1 MLVKVSCF
9 KPSPFPLLPEV
20 TIKNEDGVFVRDVP
34 EDGVFAAA
42 GVSDGFVIVSVNNL
56 SFLQISSAD
65 MFRFLAQLQGDINIV
80 LRSPSDK
87 PSGMEGA
94 NNGNK
99 GRKSTTATEEGG
111 KLDRKHLK
119 RKVTEASK
127 TTSKTETVIPDVKSE
142 SCPNCDQKFSSISA
156 VSSHFTDVHKSSK
169 TTLPPKQNNPMPADE
184 EKVLVK
190 EEKVALGNTQQDSSS
205 LKLQRE
211 NQVLKRKIERLNK
224 EVESFR
230 KNKEA
235 INLQIKE
242 VTEKYGDIEEN
253 VKIKQKIIDQLIQDQ
268 ACFAEEKE
276 TSAAEKNAM
285 ETLIADQAKELV
297 DVKQHFK
304 SKIEEMASEMNTF
317 KTMNEDIQAK
327 LDMNEDYKETITK
340 LETGL
345 REKDEKIKKYKDKF
359 LKVSKELKDLQES
372 HGNLTQGVTGSDAD
386 KEEINRLSVQLAN
399 EIEIS
404 KELQATIDKIN
415 QRNNKLESDLLN
427 TEENKA
433 KILSTVAE
441 LQDQIKKN
449 EKNLEEVV
457 SKAECGG
464 QELEEKVCS
473 LNTIIED
480 LRKQNGEWEHAMDRE
495 KSNVVEKDE
504 TIRELT
510 ENNSKLNQQYEKD
523 KKIKNSLTNEI
534 EDLRSKLKDISSDK
548 TVTNQIEI
556 EMMKNLEV
564 ENKILQDKLNK
575 KDATEAQLMEQNNEL
590 DLKNIDLERRM
601 SNFDDFTRE
610 WTHFMKKQRQNEK
623 FLGEKSESS
632 FRKPYPFSDRRS
644 YYHQDRNLKRNQ
656 RFEDE
661 EERRDYD
668 YKRPRESHSPDT
680 RSRLGSCS
688 PEERRDE
695 SSTSRAEQG
704 DTRRHGGG
712 AQ

>member
-65 MFRFLAQLQGDINIV
+65 MFRYLAQLQGDISIV
-80 LRSPSDK
+80 LRSPGDK
-87 PSGMEGA
+87 HSGEEA
-94 NNGNK
+94 AKNGNK
-99 GRKSTTATEEGG
+99 RRKSIEEGG

-127 TTSKTETVIPDVKSE
+127 TTSKTETVAPDVKSE

-169 TTLPPKQNNPMPADE
+169 PTLPPKQNNQMPAE
-184 EKVLVK
+184 AKVLVK
-190 EEKVALGNTQQDSSS
+190 EEKVSLGNTQQDSSS
-205 LKLQRE
+205 VKLQRE
-211 NQVLKRKIERLNK
+211 NQVLKRRIERLNK

-242 VTEKYGDIEEN
+242 VTEKYGEIEDD
-253 VKIKQKIIDQLIQDQ
+253 VKIKQKIIEQLIQDQ

-276 TSAAEKNAM
+276 TSVAEKNAM

-327 LDMNEDYKETITK
+327 LDMNENFKETITK
-340 LETGL
+340 LEAGL
-345 REKDEKIKKYKDKF
+345 KEKDEKIRKYKDKF

-372 HGNLTQGVTGSDAD
+372 HGKFTRSDAD

-404 KELQATIDKIN
+404 KELQTTIDKIN

-427 TEENKA
+427 TEENKTQ
-433 KILSTVAE
+433 ILATVAE

-457 SKAECGG
+457 SKAESGG
-464 QELEEKVCS
+464 QQLEEKVCS

-480 LRKQNGEWEHAMDRE
+480 LSKQNDEWKHAIDRE
-495 KSNVVEKDE
+495 KSNVVEKDD

-510 ENNSKLNQQYEKD
+510 EDNSKLNQQYEKD

-564 ENKILQDKLNK
+564 ENKSLQDKLNNK
-575 KDATEAQLMEQNNEL
+575 EVKEAELMERNSEL
-590 DLKNIDLERRM
+590 DFKNIDLERRM
-601 SNFDDFTRE
+601 SNFEDFFRE

-656 RFEDE
+656 RFEE
-661 EERRDYD
+661 EDERRDYEH
-668 YKRPRESHSPDT
+668 KRRRGSHSPDS

-712 AQ
+712 GQ